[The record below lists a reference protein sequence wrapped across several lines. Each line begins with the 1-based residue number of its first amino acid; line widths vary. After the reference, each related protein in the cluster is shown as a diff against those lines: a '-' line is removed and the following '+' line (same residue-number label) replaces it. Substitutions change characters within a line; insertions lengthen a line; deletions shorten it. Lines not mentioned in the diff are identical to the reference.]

1 MVQQRNK
8 YFNTTN
14 IHSQIDMKKLLIL
27 IVIAVLGSLSIVGAQ
42 NLKTKDA
49 PIITFQ
55 EESHDFGTIKEGVIG
70 EYTFKFTN
78 SGTQPLILT
87 DVRPSCGCTT
97 PDWSK
102 EPVAPGKTGLIK
114 VKFNSSGRPGKF
126 NKSITVS
133 SNIPNETKV
142 LFISGVV
149 TPSTETGTD
158 PNQSPVRIGN

>member
-1 MVQQRNK
+1 
-8 YFNTTN
+8 
-14 IHSQIDMKKLLIL
+14 MKKLLIL
-27 IVIAVLGSLSIVGAQ
+27 FVLVSLGSAGMLNAQ
-42 NLKTKDA
+42 NLKKG
-49 PIITFQ
+49 PQIVFV
-55 EESHDFGTIKEGVIG
+55 EESHDFGTMKEGVIG

-78 SGTQPLILT
+78 TGNEPLILM

-114 VKFNSSGRPGKF
+114 VKYNSNGRPGKF
-126 NKSITVS
+126 NKSISVT

-142 LFISGVV
+142 LFISGTVM
-149 TPSTETGTD
+149 PNTENGSD